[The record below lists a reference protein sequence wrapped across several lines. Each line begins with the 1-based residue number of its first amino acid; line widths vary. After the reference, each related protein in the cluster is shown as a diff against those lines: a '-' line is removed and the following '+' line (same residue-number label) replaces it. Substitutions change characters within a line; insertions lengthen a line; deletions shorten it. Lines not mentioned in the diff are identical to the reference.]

1 MATAVVQVLL
11 GYGGDKIVSSI
22 IFRILVFSFL
32 LVLYLHF
39 ASSIKLAFSLGSSND
54 GFQRVEG

>member
-1 MATAVVQVLL
+1 VATAVVQVLL
-11 GYGGDKIVSSI
+11 GYGGDKIVSST
-22 IFRILVFSFL
+22 IFRILVFSLL

-39 ASSIKLAFSLGSSND
+39 ASSIKLGLSLGSSND